1 MTGMKKG
8 GIILTG
14 IGAYLILSKAINMV
28 GRSVK
33 NVSEAIKWKAYYKS
47 NNRDAVPPGYTVRKA
62 NENDNLATPK
72 KDNASSKTLGA
83 AVGHVVEDAIDSL
96 FGKVKCEKDPVEGQ
110 TEASTDDIQ
119 EETEKEDEE
128 DDPSD
133 SGIDTGVWQM
143 TFTAKPKD
151 ISETKTESTVL
162 NDINEQM
169 SFEGVFDVKPFIFGT
184 VAEGTSPEAEGDD
197 VS

>member
-47 NNRDAVPPGYTVRKA
+47 NNCDAVPPGYTVRKA
-62 NENDNLATPK
+62 NENDNLAMPK

-119 EETEKEDEE
+119 EETEEDEE
-128 DDPSD
+128 DEPSD
-133 SGIDTGVWQM
+133 SSINTGVWQM

-151 ISETKTESTVL
+151 NSENKTESTVS
-162 NDINEQM
+162 NDTSEQM
-169 SFEGVFDVKPFIFGT
+169 SFEGVFDAKPFIFGT
-184 VAEGTSPEAEGDD
+184 VAEETSPEAEGDD